1 MVTLS
6 CTASRENGVTLVTGR
21 VENQGDRRR
30 VRLTSRLDGPLWP
43 PRRQGVP
50 AEGWDEDGFECVLE
64 ADEVRPL
71 GFASPAPPTDPPL
84 TVAETDPV
92 DADDG
97 GVEPRV
103 AVPSVESTADG
114 VVRALGAP
122 RPPRDAVPTPGT
134 ASGDSSPEPDETES
148 TGSES
153 DDADP
158 TSVVGVADGDGTRG
172 TRDSAEPNSEDAP
185 VGAALDAVAVRVETA
200 DRLSAATRVPDA
212 AEALREVGGIAGAR
226 DLEAQLSR
234 DAERLSRLATRAS
247 ELAERAEA
255 ATVPVERLD
264 RVR

>member
-21 VENQGDRRR
+21 VENSGDARR
-30 VRLTSRLDGPLWP
+30 VRLTSRLDGPLYP

-50 AEGWDEDGFECVLE
+50 AEGWDEDGLECVLAAE
-64 ADEVRPL
+64 EVRPL

-84 TVAETDPV
+84 AVAETEPV
-92 DADDG
+92 DPDDG

-103 AVPSVESTADG
+103 AVPTVESTADG

-122 RPPRDAVPTPGT
+122 RPPRDAVPTP
-134 ASGDSSPEPDETES
+134 ASGTSPES
-148 TGSES
+148 
-153 DDADP
+153 
-158 TSVVGVADGDGTRG
+158 
-172 TRDSAEPNSEDAP
+172 RDAEPNPRESGDTGLSPVAEELDGGDGAKVARDTADAKPEDAP
-185 VGAALDAVAVRVETA
+185 GGAALDAVAVRIETA
-200 DRLSAATRVPDA
+200 ERLSTATRLPEA
-212 AEALREVGGIAGAR
+212 TEALRNIGGIAGAR

-247 ELAERAEA
+247 DLAERAEA

>member
-21 VENQGDRRR
+21 VENAGDRRR
-30 VRLTSRLDGPLWP
+30 VRLTSRLDAPLWP

-50 AEGWDEDGFECVLE
+50 AEGWDEDGFECVLA

-71 GFASPAPPTDPPL
+71 GFASPAPPTEPPL
-84 TVAETDPV
+84 SVAETEPV
-92 DADDG
+92 DADDD

-103 AVPSVESTADG
+103 TVPTAESTADG

-134 ASGDSSPEPDETES
+134 GNGDSSPES
-148 TGSES
+148 GAAGSAVSEPG
-153 DDADP
+153 DAGRRP
-158 TSVVGVADGDGTRG
+158 VVGAADGDGARAD
-172 TRDSAEPNSEDAP
+172 RDSADARSEDAP

-212 AEALREVGGIAGAR
+212 TEALRAVGGIAGAR
-226 DLEAQLSR
+226 DLDAQLSR
-234 DAERLSRLATRAS
+234 DAERLSRLATRAA

>member
-21 VENQGDRRR
+21 VENPDDRRR

-50 AEGWDEDGFECVLE
+50 ADGWDEEGFECVLA
-64 ADEVRPL
+64 ADEVQPL

-84 TVAETDPV
+84 AVAETEPV

-103 AVPSVESTADG
+103 AVPTVESTADG

-122 RPPRDAVPTPGT
+122 RPPRDAVPTPDPG
-134 ASGDSSPEPDETES
+134 SGAPSPEPDDVE
-148 TGSES
+148 
-153 DDADP
+153 P
-158 TSVVGVADGDGTRG
+158 TATAS
-172 TRDSAEPNSEDAP
+172 RDAEPTTAGGEPGGDETDAIREGIGSKP
-185 VGAALDAVAVRVETA
+185 GDERLGAALDAVAVRVETA
-200 DRLSAATRVPDA
+200 ERLSTATRVPDA
-212 AEALREVGGIAGAR
+212 TETLREVGGIAGAR
-226 DLEAQLSR
+226 DLDAQLSR

-247 ELAERAEA
+247 ELADRAEA

>member
-21 VENQGDRRR
+21 VENPDDRRR
-30 VRLTSRLDGPLWP
+30 VRLRSRLDGPLWP

-50 AEGWDEDGFECVLE
+50 ADGWDEDGFECVL
-64 ADEVRPL
+64 AAGEVRSL
-71 GFASPAPPTDPPL
+71 GFASPAPPADPPL

-103 AVPSVESTADG
+103 AVPAVESTADG

-122 RPPRDAVPTPGT
+122 RPPRDAVPTPD
-134 ASGDSSPEPDETES
+134 SGWP
-148 TGSES
+148 SES
-153 DDADP
+153 RDTELSPPESGGAEPSPAAGAVD
-158 TSVVGVADGDGTRG
+158 GGDGTRVD
-172 TRDSAEPNSEDAP
+172 RDRVEPKPADEP

-200 DRLSAATRVPDA
+200 ERLSAATRVPDA
-212 AEALREVGGIAGAR
+212 TETLQAVGGIAGAR

-247 ELAERAEA
+247 ELADRAEA
-255 ATVPVERLD
+255 VTVPVERLD